1 MRRDVGKGLHD
12 SGHHERVLARCLLGR
27 VVVNSM
33 TFDIIR
39 MGKRVEARIKR
50 KRAARIIGGAGL
62 ATAALWRGGPFA
74 PLLLLGGAA
83 LLVRG
88 ITDRPL
94 KEAAKRLQRW
104 FERDFPHRFGDG
116 QRDAVDE
123 ASWQSFPA
131 SDPPSYVAR

>member
-1 MRRDVGKGLHD
+1 MATSK
-12 SGHHERVLARCLLGR
+12 
-27 VVVNSM
+27 

-39 MGKRVEARIKR
+39 MGKRVEARTKR
-50 KRAARIIGGAGL
+50 KRAARVLGGAGL

-74 PLLLLGGAA
+74 PLLVLSGAA
-83 LLVRG
+83 LMARG
-88 ITDRPL
+88 IVNRPL
-94 KEAAKRLQRW
+94 KEIAQQLQRW
-104 FERDFPHRFGDG
+104 LERDFTHRFGDG